1 MTIHAIVHGEDVDGL
16 TCGAFLKR
24 LTNCSIYLANYDN
37 FDKALE
43 SVQPPTDNLYLCD
56 LNIRDEL
63 EPELMRIK
71 EFSEVNIIDH
81 HQMNPELLGR
91 LLQQG
96 FNIILDTRDCA
107 SVLLYNEYKE
117 ALGREGA
124 RMAAYAAIS
133 DMFENGPLGSQIL
146 AKMDRKFAQH
156 EAQILTHALSMDQT
170 IEYKRKIID
179 ALQEYSYPH
188 RIEGT
193 VDLAIACLEEMTQTK
208 ELIKEK
214 AVIDGRLAYME
225 AEGEQ
230 STGGIANL
238 IIDAL
243 GVDVGLSFKINEE
256 YYNLSLRGEKYLSE
270 HLGDICKR
278 LGTKYQGFGGGHK
291 RASGVK
297 IQKEKLESFIIEL
310 SGILN

>member
-1 MTIHAIVHGEDVDGL
+1 MTIHAIIHGEDVDGL
-16 TCGAFLKR
+16 TCGAFLRR
-24 LTNCSIYLANYDN
+24 LTDCSVYLANYDN
-37 FDKALE
+37 FDNALE
-43 SVQPPTDNLYLCD
+43 HVQPPTDNLYLCD

-96 FNIILDTRDCA
+96 FKIILDTRDCA

-170 IEYKRKIID
+170 IDYRRKVMD

-188 RIEGT
+188 RIDGA
-193 VDLAIACLEEMTQTK
+193 VDLAIACLEEMTQLK
-208 ELIKEK
+208 DLIKEK
-214 AVIDGRLAYME
+214 SVIKGRLAYME

-243 GVDVGLSFKINEE
+243 GVDVGLSYKTNEE
-256 YYNLSLRGEKYLSE
+256 YYNISLRGEKDLEE

-278 LGTKYQGFGGGHK
+278 LGAKYHGFGGGHK

-297 IQKEKLESFIIEL
+297 IPKEKLDLFIIEL
-310 SGILN
+310 SSILN